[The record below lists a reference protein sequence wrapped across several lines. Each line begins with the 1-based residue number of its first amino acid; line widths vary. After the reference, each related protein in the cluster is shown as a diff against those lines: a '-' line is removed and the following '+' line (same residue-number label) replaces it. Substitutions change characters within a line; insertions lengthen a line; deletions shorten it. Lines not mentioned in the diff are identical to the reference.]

1 MKTAKK
7 LFAALLAV
15 IMVMALVTVPA
26 LAAGNGEIT
35 ITNATKDATYKL
47 YKVFD
52 ATYVEN
58 SNPLQVV
65 YTYSGT
71 GDFLTALKGN
81 NSPFTL
87 TETSTSGKYNVTL
100 NPKFTSTDNAS
111 EHEATGSEIAAW
123 LGSQSQ
129 KLSQVGAD
137 VKATSSTVKFTG
149 LDYGYYYITSTVNE
163 GANVTIT
170 SAVPTADVIDKN
182 TRPSP
187 SEYGYKYIVDKD
199 GNKITG
205 DSIVNYGDTVYYVL
219 QVKATNYVG
228 DKMLTEYVAH
238 DVLGE
243 GLKDLRV
250 TKVTVLDEDKNT
262 TQTLTLN
269 TDYTVST
276 TNADNCTVEI
286 TIPWVSGTGTAD
298 DPYTS
303 LYNATSTITIYV
315 QATVD
320 TDATIGKPGEGETS
334 NLTNKGWFA
343 WKDEEDNITVPEDP
357 TKTTVTSTTYAIG
370 IYKTDAKGTALSG
383 ANFTIKG
390 SDGKQIYVK
399 STNADGVYEFVA
411 AVGETETAPTGAS
424 VTNTVVSPASG
435 KIIIKGVASDT
446 YTLTETVAPTGYN
459 LLTSP
464 VTVES
469 TEFSAS
475 TTTTTIYKDEKGNI
489 TDVETQ
495 NTETVTFDVNVAAV
509 NVVNNVG
516 TTLPET
522 GGIGT
527 TIFYV
532 LGGVLVVAAIVLLVT
547 RKRMKEE

>member
-1 MKTAKK
+1 M
-7 LFAALLAV
+7 
-15 IMVMALVTVPA
+15 
-26 LAAGNGEIT
+26 
-35 ITNATKDATYKL
+35 
-47 YKVFD
+47 
-52 ATYVEN
+52 
-58 SNPLQVV
+58 
-65 YTYSGT
+65 
-71 GDFLTALKGN
+71 
-81 NSPFTL
+81 
-87 TETSTSGKYNVTL
+87 
-100 NPKFTSTDNAS
+100 
-111 EHEATGSEIAAW
+111 
-123 LGSQSQ
+123 
-129 KLSQVGAD
+129 
-137 VKATSSTVKFTG
+137 
-149 LDYGYYYITSTVNE
+149 
-163 GANVTIT
+163 TIT
-170 SAVPTADVIDKN
+170 SAVPTANVIDKN

-187 SEYGYKYIVDKD
+187 PADGYKYIVDEN

-205 DSIVNYGDTVYYVL
+205 DSTVNYGDTVHYVL

-243 GLKDLRV
+243 GLKDLKV
-250 TKVTVLDEDKNT
+250 TKVTVLNEDTNNT
-262 TQTLTLN
+262 QELTLN
-269 TDYTVST
+269 TNYTVST
-276 TNADNCTVEI
+276 TANDDNCTAEI
-286 TIPWVSGTGTAD
+286 TIPWVSGNGTTD
-298 DPYTS
+298 NPYIP

-320 TDATIGKPGEGETS
+320 TDATIGGGQDN
-334 NLTNKGWFA
+334 NLTNKGWFT
-343 WKDEEDNITVPEDP
+343 WKDENGNTYPDDP
-357 TKTTVTSTTYAIG
+357 TPSTATVTSTTYAIG
-370 IYKTDAKGTALSG
+370 IYKTDAKGAALSG
-383 ANFTIKG
+383 ANFTIKD

-411 AVGETETAPTGAS
+411 AVGETETAPTGTD

-469 TEFSAS
+469 TEFSNS
-475 TTTTTIYKDEKGNI
+475 TTTTIIYKDENGNI
-489 TDVETQ
+489 TNEETQ
-495 NTETVTFDVNVAAV
+495 TTETVNFDVNVAAV